1 MKTNFSIHHIFLLL
15 LQKIYSMEFNIV
27 IVGYLAGFCTA
38 IAQFPQAFKVI
49 KTGETHSISIGM
61 YTIMTFGILFWFVY
75 GLLIPDLPMI
85 LANGVCLIPSLYIL
99 YITLRNLNKTKKQ
112 PL

>member
-1 MKTNFSIHHIFLLL
+1 
-15 LQKIYSMEFNIV
+15 MEFNIV

-38 IAQFPQAFKVI
+38 LAQFPQAIKVI
-49 KTGETHSISIGM
+49 RTGETHSISIGM

-99 YITLRNLNKTKKQ
+99 FITIRNLNKTKKQ

>member
-1 MKTNFSIHHIFLLL
+1 
-15 LQKIYSMEFNIV
+15 MEFNIV

-85 LANGVCLIPSLYIL
+85 LANGVCLIP
-99 YITLRNLNKTKKQ
+99 
-112 PL
+112 